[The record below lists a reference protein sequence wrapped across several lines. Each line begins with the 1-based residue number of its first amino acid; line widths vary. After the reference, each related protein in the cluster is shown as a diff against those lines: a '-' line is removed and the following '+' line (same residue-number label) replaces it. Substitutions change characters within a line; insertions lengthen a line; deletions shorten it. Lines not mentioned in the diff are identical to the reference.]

1 MSLVLYG
8 HVLKKCTIEFL
19 MQEYTC
25 SLGDFGNPDNIGY
38 ACSNRK
44 RYIMQNKIPPLS
56 LAHEKLRFPEI
67 PPKLA
72 DLKMIEERFLAPC
85 TSFIRILELFVH
97 TQKKSKV
104 RIVIS
109 QCSYKC

>member
-19 MQEYTC
+19 KSTC

-44 RYIMQNKIPPLS
+44 RYIMQNRIPPLS

-72 DLKMIEERFLAPC
+72 DLTRRSCI
-85 TSFIRILELFVH
+85 SVH
-97 TQKKSKV
+97 TVDLLKV
-104 RIVIS
+104 FVIKAFS
-109 QCSYKC
+109 NIFDQEVL

>member
-1 MSLVLYG
+1 MSLVLYR

-19 MQEYTC
+19 KSTC

-56 LAHEKLRFPEI
+56 LAPEELRFPEI

-85 TSFIRILELFVH
+85 ISFIRILELFVH
-97 TQKKSKV
+97 TQKKSKG

-109 QCSYKC
+109 ECSYKY